1 MKISEGG
8 NRILISGLCS
18 QLDLSIHAQIAPQPM
33 HCMSRLANKN
43 IVKPISTS
51 KIVNEINFPAP
62 TVCIEYNKE
71 NPNLGDGLIVLTEK
85 KRSTFSAPCVT
96 STVSSVDTCGPGND
110 NKIGR
115 LNQHSAHQR
124 QRVSR
129 TDL

>member
-62 TVCIEYNKE
+62 TVY
-71 NPNLGDGLIVLTEK
+71 LGDGLIVLT
-85 KRSTFSAPCVT
+85 
-96 STVSSVDTCGPGND
+96 D
-110 NKIGR
+110 NKKD
-115 LNQHSAHQR
+115 ADFQR
-124 QRVSR
+124 HVLHLLLAQLTPV
-129 TDL
+129 DLAMTTKLAA

>member
-51 KIVNEINFPAP
+51 KMVNEINFPAP
-62 TVCIEYNKE
+62 TVY
-71 NPNLGDGLIVLTEK
+71 LGDGLIVLTEK
-85 KRSTFSAPCVT
+85 NEAHFQRHVLHLLLAQLTP
-96 STVSSVDTCGPGND
+96 VDLAMTT
-110 NKIGR
+110 K
-115 LNQHSAHQR
+115 LAA
-124 QRVSR
+124 
-129 TDL
+129 

>member
-71 NPNLGDGLIVLTEK
+71 NPNLGDGLIVL
-85 KRSTFSAPCVT
+85 A
-96 STVSSVDTCGPGND
+96 D
-110 NKIGR
+110 NKKE
-115 LNQHSAHQR
+115 AHFQR
-124 QRVSR
+124 HVFHLLLAQLTPV
-129 TDL
+129 DLAMTTKLAA

>member
-85 KRSTFSAPCVT
+85 NQANFQRHVLHLLLAQLTP
-96 STVSSVDTCGPGND
+96 VDLAMTT
-110 NKIGR
+110 K
-115 LNQHSAHQR
+115 LAA
-124 QRVSR
+124 
-129 TDL
+129 